1 MADREAVKALVRGAY
16 DMHVHSGPDV
26 LPRRFDDVALAEHAL
41 EVGLKGFVLKSHYV
55 GTADRASL
63 LRRVYPGLEA
73 HGGLVLNNS
82 VGGLNPLAVDIAGR
96 LGTRVVWL
104 PTVDAANELSN
115 IAGQQDESKLPYWMT
130 VARELRDRGIAGEGL
145 RVTDDDG
152 AVTGPAMQCLEL
164 IAHYDMVL
172 ATGHVSPAEMLAV
185 VRAAREVKVQRIVVT
200 HPEFPSTFLSLDQQR
215 ELARY
220 GVFFERCFTQPYTKK
235 VEWETVYD
243 NIRRIGPGTTILST
257 DLGQSTA
264 PWVGEGLGIFYG
276 NLLDAGFTQA
286 QVETMAHHNPAQALL
301 LHAGPQ
307 TSA

>member
-1 MADREAVKALVRGAY
+1 MADQEAVKALVRGAY

-130 VARELRDRGIAGEGL
+130 VARELRSRGIAGEGL
-145 RVTDDDG
+145 RVTDDGG

-185 VRAAREVKVQRIVVT
+185 VRAAREAKVQRIVVT
-200 HPEFPSTFLSLDQQR
+200 HPDFSSGASPNRTQKRCHGRRCTTTSGASGRRLPSSPRTWDRAPRPGWGRGWGPSTATSWTPASPRPRWRPWLTTTPPKRFFWMR
-215 ELARY
+215 ARH
-220 GVFFERCFTQPYTKK
+220 RSCRP
-235 VEWETVYD
+235 
-243 NIRRIGPGTTILST
+243 S
-257 DLGQSTA
+257 
-264 PWVGEGLGIFYG
+264 
-276 NLLDAGFTQA
+276 
-286 QVETMAHHNPAQALL
+286 PA
-301 LHAGPQ
+301 
-307 TSA
+307 